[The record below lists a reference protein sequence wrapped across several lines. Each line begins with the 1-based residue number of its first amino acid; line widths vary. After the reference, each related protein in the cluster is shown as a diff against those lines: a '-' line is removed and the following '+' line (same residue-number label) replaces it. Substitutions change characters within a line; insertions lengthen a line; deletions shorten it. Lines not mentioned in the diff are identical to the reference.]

1 MPLSH
6 SLDFPPVYKRLR
18 DRAIHTFLPIAL
30 LCQLADVAIEMTAR
44 ACGLKG
50 DVWDLVGDVMFILA
64 GIPMSYCM
72 IRMLIIK
79 LRAIY
84 AKSPLCPLCAATMI
98 APDPAAAPST
108 PADPAAIFAC
118 PRCHHA
124 ATRAELKAAWRDVT

>member
-1 MPLSH
+1 MQPA
-6 SLDFPPVYKRLR
+6 DNTNFPPVYKRLR
-18 DRAIHTFLPIAL
+18 NRALHTFLPIAL
-30 LCQLADVAIEMTAR
+30 LCQFADVAIEMIAQ

-50 DVWDLVGDVMFILA
+50 DVWDLLGDAMFILA

-84 AKSPLCPLCAATMI
+84 AKSPLCPLCAATML
-98 APDPAAAPST
+98 PSDPAAASAT
-108 PADPAAIFAC
+108 PTDPAAIFAC

>member
-1 MPLSH
+1 MPA
-6 SLDFPPVYKRLR
+6 DNTNFPPVYKRLR

-30 LCQLADVAIEMTAR
+30 LCQFADVAIEMTAR
-44 ACGLKG
+44 ACGVKG
-50 DVWDLVGDVMFILA
+50 EFWDLVGDAVFVIA
-64 GIPMSYCM
+64 AIPMTYYL

-98 APDPAAAPST
+98 ASDPTAASVT
-108 PADPAAIFAC
+108 PADPTAIFAC